1 MFAIV
6 EVGGKQYLVKEKDY
20 LRLEK
25 LGIEE
30 GKTTSINKV
39 LLVSSDSA
47 TKVGTPY
54 LPSATVE
61 LKVLKTALG
70 DKVITFKMK
79 SKKRYKR
86 SKNHRQP
93 FTDAQVLSIKG

>member
-1 MFAIV
+1 MFAII

-30 GKTTSINKV
+30 GKTTSIDKV
-39 LLVSSDSA
+39 LLISDEGKS
-47 TKVGTPY
+47 KIGTPY
-54 LPSATVE
+54 LPSASVE
-61 LKVLKTALG
+61 LKVLATALS

-93 FTDAQVLSIKG
+93 FTDAQVIKIKA